1 VKKNKLLFVLGGLLL
16 LVAFVS
22 CNQRSQL
29 ESSGIEWH
37 SDPQSAFAEAA
48 DGKQAVLTFL
58 YTDWCGYCRQMDQ
71 TTFQDPAVIGQL
83 GPEYSWL
90 RLNAETDPVGAEMR
104 QRFGVTGFPTVLIL
118 DEDGDEIDRLQGF
131 VPAPQFVKVVEES
144 VSSPTSVGFLRKEAE
159 ESPDDAEVQYR
170 LATKYMEGRMYEK
183 AREQFSKVIDLDPE
197 NRSGTADS
205 SLYYLAEIHFATQN
219 LAGTVE
225 TLNTLQEKFP
235 ESEYAKEAD
244 LMKAEVL
251 LYTGEMDEAKKLLA
265 GFIEAYPDH
274 PSGPQIREILTQQ

>member
-1 VKKNKLLFVLGGLLL
+1 MIKNKLLFVLGGLIL
-16 LVAFVS
+16 LVAIVS
-22 CNQRSQL
+22 CDQRPQL
-29 ESSGIEWH
+29 ESSGIPWH
-37 SDPQSAFAEAA
+37 TDPESAFAEAV

-71 TTFQDPAVIGQL
+71 STFQDPAVIGQL
-83 GPEYSWL
+83 GSEYSWL
-90 RLNAETDPVGAEMR
+90 RLNAETDPAGAEMR

-118 DEDGDEIDRLQGF
+118 DEGGDEIDRLQGF

-144 VSSPTSVGFLRKEAE
+144 VSSPTSVGLLRKQAE
-159 ESPDDAEVQYR
+159 KSPDDAEIQYR
-170 LATKYMEGRMYEK
+170 LAIKYMESRMYEK
-183 AREQFSKVIDLDPE
+183 AGVQFSKVIDLDPE

-219 LAGTVE
+219 LSGTLE
-225 TLNTLQEKFP
+225 TLNSLQEKFP
-235 ESEYAKEAD
+235 KSEYAKEAE

-251 LYTGEMDEAKKLLA
+251 LYRGEMGEAKKLLA

-274 PSGPQIREILTQQ
+274 PSGPQIREILAQQ